1 MIPPADLK
9 RVRNLLLVQQWIF
22 AKTMPDNPHWYT
34 LRNRWERDEDFAW
47 TVETI
52 RRYGYEEIY
61 EGHSYTVLDIDDM
74 KYWTMGAPVAE
85 TILINRKY
93 LTSSV
98 DAPANIA
105 FGSADDR
112 ASSAL
117 VNKDGG

>member
-1 MIPPADLK
+1 MFRFAGEGVQVIPSGDLE
-9 RVRNLLLVQQWIF
+9 RVTNLLLAQQWIL

-34 LRNRWERDEDFAW
+34 LRKLWERDEDFAW

-61 EGHSYTVLDIDDM
+61 EGRPYTVLNLDDM

-93 LTSSV
+93 LT
-98 DAPANIA
+98 P
-105 FGSADDR
+105 FGDPST
-112 ASSAL
+112 
-117 VNKDGG
+117 